1 MEGKREAACHRL
13 PVLKCAPG
21 DEAGWKRYGKRLLI
35 SGRKSRTGGPIF
47 RKKNP
52 VFAEKQ
58 PFRTLEG
65 RNGCFV
71 GILFDIPAAEAVPGD
86 PQEADQID

>member
-21 DEAGWKRYGKRLLI
+21 DEAGRKRYGKRLLI